1 MQVVQDFSPLV
12 PSPVRAARLF
22 GEDSGRDMLRGTRS
36 HPTQLFASL
45 YNRLANVLTS
55 NGFCYCVDPLDCQ
68 VLHSDASNANCSLL
82 ETIRSL
88 YDQKYRR
95 IRLLLQ
101 RNSSTAAAA
110 ACKQQL
116 DWPFEPGWMRDGSP
130 NAGRNRDT
138 DACNVLDR
146 LPPFMYAYKPAGKV
160 RKPADGRTTLDEGGS
175 CHMGRA
181 AGVLPSMV
189 TGNARVTA
197 VNECRKIYSNYTHV
211 VARCKDPVTK
221 MFTDYEMRKELSAA
235 PDW

>member
-1 MQVVQDFSPLV
+1 M

-36 HPTQLFASL
+36 HPTQLFSSL
-45 YNRLANVLTS
+45 YPRLANVLTS

-68 VLHSDASNANCSLL
+68 VLHSSDAASSSNCSLL

-88 YDQKYRR
+88 YDQRYRR
-95 IRLLLQ
+95 IRLLG
-101 RNSSTAAAA
+101 NSSTV
-110 ACKQQL
+110 CKQQL

-146 LPPFMYAYKPAGKV
+146 LPPFMYAYKPAGTV
-160 RKPADGRTTLDEGGS
+160 RKPADGRTSLDEGGS

-181 AGVLPSMV
+181 AGLAPAMV
-189 TGNARVTA
+189 AGSTRVTA

-221 MFTDYEMRKELSAA
+221 LFTDYEMKKELSAA